1 MDKRSSLFSAVIDV
15 GKKSFMSS
23 TPKPLPETPT
33 ESHFH
38 WLQVQKK
45 DLASS
50 VLPKGVSCIL
60 LFNNNSKIEKNLIF
74 MHSRKIKLKSVKV
87 SLKLN
92 LKVGKNM

>member
-1 MDKRSSLFSAVIDV
+1 MDKRSSLFPSVIDV
-15 GKKSFMSS
+15 RKKSFMSS

-33 ESHFH
+33 ESRFH

-60 LFNNNSKIEKNLIF
+60 LFNNNSKIGRNIEFLMHCQFTAVKFSKNQ
-74 MHSRKIKLKSVKV
+74 
-87 SLKLN
+87 
-92 LKVGKNM
+92 